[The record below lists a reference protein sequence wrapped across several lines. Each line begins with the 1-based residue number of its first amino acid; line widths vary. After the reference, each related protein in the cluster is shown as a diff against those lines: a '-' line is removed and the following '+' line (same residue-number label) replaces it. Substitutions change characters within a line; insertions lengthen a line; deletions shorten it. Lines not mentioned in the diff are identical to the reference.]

1 MIFDN
6 REYFTLDIFNE
17 SSKVYQTAMKNYE
30 LSPYDGD
37 ILLFYAK
44 EHFTFLDRAN
54 NIEYGKMY
62 LNDNTKNAWKQYANS
77 VSIYDVEGEHST
89 IFDLAHANELAQ
101 LLQKHLNDS
110 SNN

>member
-1 MIFDN
+1 
-6 REYFTLDIFNE
+6 
-17 SSKVYQTAMKNYE
+17 
-30 LSPYDGD
+30 
-37 ILLFYAK
+37 
-44 EHFTFLDRAN
+44 
-54 NIEYGKMY
+54 MY